1 MICLIQRVIAAQV
14 TVDEKI
20 IGKIGKG
27 MLILAAVERGDTS
40 ADADWI
46 AAKIATLR
54 IFQNDD
60 KAFDADIKQI
70 NGEILLVSN
79 FTLAAATRKG
89 RRPSFDPAADPIA
102 AEPIFNDL
110 IHAFRAQNI
119 LVQTGQF
126 GADMLITLTNDG
138 PATFI
143 VRTDEKEM

>member
-1 MICLIQRVIAAQV
+1 MICLLQRVTTAQV
-14 TVDEKI
+14 TVAEKV

-27 MLILAAVERGDTS
+27 MLILAAVERDDTFT
-40 ADADWI
+40 DADWI
-46 AAKIATLR
+46 ANKIATLR
-54 IFQNDD
+54 IFQNAE

-70 NGEILLVSN
+70 ACEILLVSN

-89 RRPSFDPAADPIA
+89 RRPSFDPAADPIT

-110 IHAFRAQNI
+110 ARALRAQNI
-119 LVQTGQF
+119 PVQTGQF

-143 VRTDEKEM
+143 IRTDEKNI